1 MPSAS
6 EGLKEES
13 STQDG
18 GGGGAGGVAEARLRE
33 VPFHLGE

>member
-13 STQDG
+13 STQD